1 MTFILEITLN
11 QNTFSGPS
19 WTSED
24 QDQIQTQKMVHE
36 VWKPNALFLQNKAP
50 SLIWTLIQAYI
61 DTAIWFLMSGSI
73 KWQEFRQL
81 KAVL

>member
-1 MTFILEITLN
+1 MTFILEIAPN

-24 QDQIQTQKMVHE
+24 QDQIQTEKMVHE
-36 VWKPNALFLQNKAP
+36 VWKPHALILQNRAP

-61 DTAIWFLMSGSI
+61 DTVICFLMTGSI
-73 KWQEFRQL
+73 YDL
-81 KAVL
+81 GN